1 MADNSQKIKQKQ
13 KIVDEVMIEKWS
25 LYFSDLIKSL
35 KSYFF
40 FFQFDMFY
48 VDKYNIIEKIVLF
61 SF

>member
-13 KIVDEVMIEKWS
+13 KIVDKVMIEKWS

-35 KSYFF
+35 KYNF
-40 FFQFDMFY
+40 FFQLDMFY

-61 SF
+61 TF